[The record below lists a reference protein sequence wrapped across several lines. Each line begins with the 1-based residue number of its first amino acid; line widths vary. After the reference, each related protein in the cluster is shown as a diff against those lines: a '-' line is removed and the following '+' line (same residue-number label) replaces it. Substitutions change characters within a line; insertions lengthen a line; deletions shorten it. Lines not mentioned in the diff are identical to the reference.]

1 MNTNLVESL
10 LDDWNEVYKK
20 GQLGLWIL
28 LSISDS
34 EKYAAEIMQFMYD
47 ATGGL
52 FAVKEQSLYR
62 ALRRFKTMGLV
73 SIREHES
80 PSGGPRRKYYSLTPE
95 GEAVLGRFVGL
106 HIAPLLQ
113 PSIHSLLQNTQQKGN
128 SYDQGSK

>member
-1 MNTNLVESL
+1 MNTRLVENL
-10 LDDWNEVYKK
+10 LDEWNEVYKK

-47 ATGGL
+47 STGGL

-62 ALRRFKTMGLV
+62 ALRRFKAMGLV

-80 PSGGPRRKYYSLTPE
+80 PSGGPKRKYYRLTPE
-95 GEAVLGRFVGL
+95 GEVVLGRFIGL
-106 HIAPLLQ
+106 HIQPLLR
-113 PSIHSLLQNTQQKGN
+113 PAIYTLLQKAQQKGER
-128 SYDQGSK
+128 